1 MALLPV
7 GATAP
12 DLEARRID
20 GTSVRLSELRGR
32 YVLVYFYP
40 KDLTPGCT
48 TEACTL
54 NQGLDELGESGAEVI
69 GVSFDTWQTHQRFQ
83 AKHDLRFPLAADDD
97 HRIAAAYGVGR
108 MLGLLPVTNRVS
120 FLVDPQGRIA
130 QVWSKVRP
138 GAHAAEVLAAV
149 RRHSGVVELSGQRA
163 EKEVPTAPPG

>member
-1 MALLPV
+1 MALLSV

-12 DLEARRID
+12 DFEARRLD
-20 GTSVRLSELRGR
+20 GTSVRLSDLQGR

-54 NQGLDELGESGAEVI
+54 NDGLDELGESGAEVI
-69 GVSFDTWQTHQRFQ
+69 GVSFDTWETHQRFQ
-83 AKHDLRFPLAADDD
+83 AKHNLRFPLAADDD
-97 HRIAAAYGVGR
+97 HHIAAAFGVGR
-108 MLGLLPVTNRVS
+108 MLGLLPVTSRVS

-130 QVWSKVRP
+130 QVWPKVRP

-149 RRHSGVVELSGQRA
+149 RAHSDAVELSGQPATER
-163 EKEVPTAPPG
+163 VSITPPS